1 MLMGRAAFQK
11 AVSMLWY
18 HEGGLA
24 QKLIHRLKYRRQ
36 EQLGVFLGRWYG
48 SLLRADAALPPVD
61 WVLPVPL
68 HPRKKRRRGYNQ
80 CSLFGREIAK
90 ALGAS
95 FSERLLVRHRY
106 GPTQTRAGRDAR
118 AQNALKA
125 FSVSDEGPLRNT
137 RVLLVDDVL
146 TTGATLEG
154 CCRALNRGNSGLE
167 LYIAT
172 MAVVP

>member
-1 MLMGRAAFQK
+1 MGRAAFQK

-36 EQLGVFLGRWYG
+36 EQLGGFLGRWYG

-90 ALGAS
+90 SLGAS

-106 GPTQTRAGRDAR
+106 GPTQTRAGREAR

-154 CCRALNRGNSGLE
+154 CCRALNRGSSGLE